1 MSLIYL
7 QSRQRV
13 NTHYYRAQESWTWRR
28 RTLDPVNGISKKE
41 YVDFHSLSLYFLL
54 IFIPFLCSKGRW
66 CQVHTSRAILA
77 YVKRIEGLFITVAN
91 FLYVY
96 YFWSF
101 VCCILWLLSI
111 LFYAMPSDDDDAPC
125 SYRNSLLWSWIL
137 IQPRWQLLLFVAC
150 SRLKT
155 AAAAPA
161 FSLSCRKN
169 HSAKGPSNWD
179 IQHPRLIG
187 AKLKSFGTH

>member
-7 QSRQRV
+7 ESRQGV

-28 RTLDPVNGISKKE
+28 RMLDPVNGISKKE

-101 VCCILWLLSI
+101 VCCILYGFS
-111 LFYAMPSDDDDAPC
+111 LFYSMPCHRMMMMPHVHIAIPFYDHGFWF
-125 SYRNSLLWSWIL
+125 N
-137 IQPRWQLLLFVAC
+137 
-150 SRLKT
+150 
-155 AAAAPA
+155 PA
-161 FSLSCRKN
+161 GNCCYL
-169 HSAKGPSNWD
+169 
-179 IQHPRLIG
+179 
-187 AKLKSFGTH
+187 